1 MAAKIKYFILSTEL
15 MIEMIREALIKKKSV
30 IVSTWID
37 SILNTYPS
45 ESAGFLKSQKNQF
58 SNPIGYTVSVNA
70 EKIFDEIINDRDLN
84 KIKLL
89 LDDIV
94 KMRAVQ
100 DFSPSRAVGFVLLLK
115 KLIHD
120 LLGESLKNQIMLEEF
135 LNIESFIDR
144 AALIAFDSY
153 MESREKIYSIRLNEI
168 KSKSFKVPLPP
179 GITN

>member
-1 MAAKIKYFILSTEL
+1 
-15 MIEMIREALIKKKSV
+15 MIEMIREALIKKKSA
-30 IVSTWID
+30 IVGNWTD

-58 SNPIGYTVSVNA
+58 SNPIGFTISVNA
-70 EKIFDEIINDRDLN
+70 EKIFDEILNDRDLN

-100 DFSPSRAVGFVLLLK
+100 DFSPSQAVSFVLLLK

-120 LLGESLKNQIMLEEF
+120 ELGESIKNHLILEEF
-135 LNIESFIDR
+135 LNLESFIDR
-144 AALIAFDSY
+144 VALIAFDSY

-168 KSKSFKVPLPP
+168 KSKFYKAPIQP
-179 GITN
+179 GVTN